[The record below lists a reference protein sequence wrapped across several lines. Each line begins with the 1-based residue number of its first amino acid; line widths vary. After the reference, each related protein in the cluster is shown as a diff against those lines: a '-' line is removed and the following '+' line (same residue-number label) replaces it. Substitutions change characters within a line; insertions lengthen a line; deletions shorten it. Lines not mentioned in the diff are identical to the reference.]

1 MGIFSKFQIKDIKS
15 KILGG
20 KVKHKAEVP
29 AIAVIPPTPSVKS
42 DFSFPVTDS
51 QQGRTEADQSI
62 AKSKSELS
70 RQRSTSLPD
79 CLDEETVG
87 CDLNVEVETGNEA
100 EIVKSYLKLPPKS
113 VRKKR
118 RRKHRK
124 RRAISCPDDLSVL
137 GEESTSNV
145 NHREGFAKSSGPNP
159 HCEDVVC
166 GYDQMPIS
174 EIRTDDILP
183 QLKTENQIFGTEFDT
198 QTVGKCTVIEEL
210 GLEKNQIVRS
220 SCDNNNSISNFHT
233 LPSLPSDA
241 EDSNENTSNYSEDWV
256 KSEIDQG
263 AIRRRVLNLDR
274 RKPEARWSLDLD
286 KLRSGCSD
294 NSLESNDSGMKW
306 DGHQATT
313 VSPKNNGKSLLSTW
327 SLDLDSK
334 ALVDE
339 NNVSKAYSDVNF
351 SGSPA
356 LRNRSE
362 SANRDHVM
370 FNAKSLDLEFVT
382 RKPNP
387 ESGETDSERT
397 YQRSSSLKRGIS
409 DYVGRFNG
417 IVSKFSTW
425 SLDIELNR
433 KRSLDGELDD
443 SNRAQSDNAIADN
456 DASQCPE
463 KEGRSLSYHSLLY
476 DIDEASRYQ
485 IYQPTVYEI
494 GDEPGAILPE
504 GTHTQSKPG
513 HYSNSMKYLSKQFG
527 HLCENGKSL
536 YNKQRHVLMDAIKQ
550 RERELKAIADKQ
562 AQAKQGTEKPPEQFF
577 KPKPKP
583 PPRHRSS
590 SHKRHTQQAKI
601 LATDKGT
608 PSAPKS

>member
-42 DFSFPVTDS
+42 HFSFPVADS
-51 QQGRTEADQSI
+51 QKGSTVADQSI
-62 AKSKSELS
+62 AKSSRSELS
-70 RQRSTSLPD
+70 RQRSSSLPD
-79 CLDEETVG
+79 CLDQETAAG
-87 CDLNVEVETGNEA
+87 DLTVEVETENEA

-113 VRKKR
+113 SRRKR
-118 RRKHRK
+118 RRKHRG
-124 RRAISCPDDLSVL
+124 RRAISCPDDLSIL
-137 GEESTSNV
+137 AEESTSHV
-145 NHREGFAKSSGPNP
+145 KHLEGFAKSSGPNT
-159 HCEDVVC
+159 HCEDVLC

-183 QLKTENQIFGTEFDT
+183 QLKTENQKFGPEFDT
-198 QTVGKCTVIEEL
+198 QTVGKCTVIEEI

-220 SCDNNNSISNFHT
+220 CEHDNNNGISNSRA
-233 LPSLPSDA
+233 LPSSPTDA
-241 EDSNENTSNYSEDWV
+241 EESKENTSNCFDDSE
-256 KSEIDQG
+256 KSELDQG
-263 AIRRRVLNLDR
+263 EIRRRVLKLDR
-274 RKPEARWSLDLD
+274 RKPEARWSLDLE

-294 NSLESNDSGMKW
+294 NSLESNDSEMKW
-306 DGHQATT
+306 DGHQAS

-327 SLDLDSK
+327 SLDFDSK

-339 NNVSKAYSDVNF
+339 NNVGRAYSDVNF

-362 SANRDHVM
+362 SANCDHVM

-387 ESGETDSERT
+387 ESSETDIT
-397 YQRSSSLKRGIS
+397 YQRSTSLKRGIS

-456 DASQCPE
+456 VDSECPE

-494 GDEPGAILPE
+494 GDEPGGGLPE
-504 GTHTQSKPG
+504 GTHTQPKPG
-513 HYSNSMKYLSKQFG
+513 HYSNSMKFLSKQFG

-536 YNKQRHVLMDAIKQ
+536 YNKQRHVFMESIKQ

-583 PPRHRSS
+583 PQRHRSN

-601 LATDKGT
+601 LAADKKT